1 MKATSA
7 KVASRRV
14 RKIEESGVSW
24 KTTSSLYWLGKRQRK
39 ADTAKRICAGAR
51 RRGSTELSG
60 STKVFA
66 RKKRL
71 TSAPSLRSQRKI
83 VKSWII
89 VGPRDY
95 RHPRTSAPCRAGLSR
110 VDGDG
115 SFEVGHRGLLV
126 VESVGGPRLVDR

>member
-24 KTTSSLYWLGKRQRK
+24 KTTSPLYWLGKRQRK
-39 ADTAKRICAGAR
+39 ADTAKGICAGTR

-60 STKVFA
+60 GTNVFA

-83 VKSWII
+83 VKSWMI
-89 VGPRDY
+89 VGSWSLRQ
-95 RHPRTSAPCRAGLSR
+95 AGA
-110 VDGDG
+110 VH
-115 SFEVGHRGLLV
+115 FA
-126 VESVGGPRLVDR
+126 RLGY

>member
-24 KTTSSLYWLGKRQRK
+24 KTTSPLYWLGKRQRK
-39 ADTAKRICAGAR
+39 ADTAKRICAGTR
-51 RRGSTELSG
+51 RRGATERSG
-60 STKVFA
+60 GPHGVA

-89 VGPRDY
+89 VGSRLEPTSTRAPARCAEPDY
-95 RHPRTSAPCRAGLSR
+95 PYPTSLCRAR
-110 VDGDG
+110 M
-115 SFEVGHRGLLV
+115 
-126 VESVGGPRLVDR
+126 